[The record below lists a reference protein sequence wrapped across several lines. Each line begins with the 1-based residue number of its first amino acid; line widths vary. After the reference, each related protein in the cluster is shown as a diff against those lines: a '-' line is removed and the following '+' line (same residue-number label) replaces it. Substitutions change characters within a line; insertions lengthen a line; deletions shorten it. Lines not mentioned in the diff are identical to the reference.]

1 MSKKY
6 MLTRK
11 NDYTQVSRE
20 EEQKIAV
27 FSHFLSSKLLKKEQL
42 SIADESV
49 KPTINAGKMG
59 CWDSLFDS
67 ASPLCRCCILLE
79 KHHPQFCQE

>member
-6 MLTRK
+6 MLTMK
-11 NDYTQVSRE
+11 NDSTQVSRE

-27 FSHFLSSKLLKKEQL
+27 ISHVVSSKFLKKEQL
-42 SIADESV
+42 SIPDESV
-49 KPTINAGKMG
+49 KLTTETGKTA

-67 ASPLCRCCILLE
+67 ASPLCSCCILLE
-79 KHHPQFCQE
+79 KNHPQFCQE